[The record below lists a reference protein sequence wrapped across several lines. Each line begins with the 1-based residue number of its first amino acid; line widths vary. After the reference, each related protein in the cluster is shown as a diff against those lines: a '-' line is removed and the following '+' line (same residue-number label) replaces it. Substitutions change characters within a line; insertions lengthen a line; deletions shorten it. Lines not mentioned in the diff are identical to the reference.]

1 MPVAAPQYPVS
12 LLVEGR
18 PVLVVGGGRVASRK
32 VEGLRTCGA
41 AVHVLAAT
49 VSDEIKAM
57 ADVTWEERDYRPG
70 DVSGYRLVF
79 TATDAADVN
88 RAVHDDAEAEGIW
101 VNSADDPDNCTFT
114 LPSVVR
120 RGPITVAVST
130 GGTSPALAA
139 WLRRKFDD
147 ELGPEY
153 EVLLGL
159 LAERREALQT
169 EGRATEDA
177 DWQRALDSEI
187 LEMIKVGRVAEARER
202 LQSWL

>member
-1 MPVAAPQYPVS
+1 VPVAGPQYPVS
-12 LLVEGR
+12 LVLDGR
-18 PVLVVGGGRVASRK
+18 PVLVVGGGRVAARK
-32 VEGLRTCGA
+32 VEGLRACGA
-41 AVHVLAAT
+41 DVHVLAPDVAP
-49 VSDEIKAM
+49 EIKAM
-57 ADVTWEERDYRPG
+57 DDVSWEERPYRSG
-70 DVSGYRLVF
+70 DVIGYRLVF
-79 TATDAADVN
+79 TAADESDVN
-88 RAVHDDAEAEGIW
+88 RTVHDDAEAEGIW

-139 WLRRKFDD
+139 WLRRKL
-147 ELGPEY
+147 EAEVGPEY
-153 EVLLGL
+153 EILLGL
-159 LAERREALQT
+159 LAEGRAALQT

-187 LEMIKVGRVAEARER
+187 LEMIRGGRVTEAREH